1 MADAYPQ
8 PGRQESEGSFA
19 RERAGDTSN
28 ESIAAL
34 LGGVVADAQH
44 LVRREVDL
52 AKQEVL
58 IEVDKVKQGAI
69 SLGIG
74 GGVLALG
81 GIMLLL
87 MLVHGLNEWF
97 GLPLWASY
105 LIVGGVLAVAG
116 AVLLYMGI
124 NRLKKVDP
132 VPHEA
137 IEEVR
142 KDVDTVSS
150 AVKR

>member
-1 MADAYPQ
+1 MADAYPR
-8 PGRQESEGSFA
+8 PERQDNAGAYA
-19 RERAGDTSN
+19 RERTGDTGN

-34 LGGVVADAQH
+34 LGGVVADAQQ

-69 SLGIG
+69 ALGIG

-87 MLVHGLNEWF
+87 MLVYGLNEWF
-97 GLPLWASY
+97 GLPMWASF
-105 LIVGGVLAVAG
+105 LIVGGVLAIAG
-116 AVLLYMGI
+116 AVLLFTGM

-137 IEEVR
+137 ISEVR
-142 KDVDTVSS
+142 KDVETVSS
-150 AVKR
+150 TVKR

>member
-1 MADAYPQ
+1 MADAYSRPDR
-8 PGRQESEGSFA
+8 PESGGGFA
-19 RERAGDTSN
+19 RERAGEPSN
-28 ESIAAL
+28 DSIASL
-34 LGGVVADAQH
+34 LGGVVADAQQ

-97 GLPLWASY
+97 GLPMWASF
-105 LIVGGVLAVAG
+105 LIVGGVLAIAG
-116 AVLLYMGI
+116 AVLLFTGM

-132 VPHEA
+132 LPHEA
-137 IEEVR
+137 IGEVR
-142 KDVDTVSS
+142 KDVETVSS
-150 AVKR
+150 VVKR

>member
-1 MADAYPQ
+1 MADAYP
-8 PGRQESEGSFA
+8 RQERQDNGGAFA
-19 RERAGDTSN
+19 REQNSDTSN

-74 GGVLALG
+74 GGVLAVG
-81 GIMLLL
+81 AIMLLL
-87 MLVHGLNEWF
+87 MLVFGLNEWF
-97 GLPLWASY
+97 GLPMWASF
-105 LIVGGVLAVAG
+105 LIVGGVLAIAG
-116 AVLLYMGI
+116 AVLLFMGI
-124 NRLKKVDP
+124 GRLKKVDP

-137 IEEVR
+137 IDEVR
-142 KDVDTVSS
+142 KDVETVSS

>member
-1 MADAYPQ
+1 MADAYSRPD
-8 PGRQESEGSFA
+8 RQENGGAFA
-19 RERAGDTSN
+19 REHASDAGS

-34 LGGVVADAQH
+34 LGGVVADAQQ

-87 MLVHGLNEWF
+87 MLVYGLNEWF
-97 GLPLWASY
+97 GLPMWASF
-105 LIVGGVLAVAG
+105 LIVGGVLAIAG
-116 AVLLYMGI
+116 AVLLFMGI
-124 NRLKKVDP
+124 GRLKKVDP
-132 VPHEA
+132 VPHET

>member
-1 MADAYPQ
+1 MADAYSRQ
-8 PGRQESEGSFA
+8 DRQENGGSFA
-19 RERAGDTSN
+19 RERASDTSN

-34 LGGVVADAQH
+34 LGGVVADAQQ

-87 MLVHGLNEWF
+87 MLVYGLNEWF
-97 GLPLWASY
+97 GLPLWASF
-105 LIVGGVLAVAG
+105 LIVGGVLAIAG
-116 AVLLYMGI
+116 AVLLFIGM

-132 VPHEA
+132 VPHET